1 MVKNLAPYVKR
12 CDLYSAR
19 IQTHT
24 QTYIQRKNWGRPYFF
39 SMAQMVACSL
49 TMWEVL
55 GSKPSWVCVFKAPN
69 IPRIW
74 GLLVNVRYGF
84 FYSVFMEIW
93 LAQRFRPLRL
103 VSNLY
108 DIGFFSFLSSFMPYL
123 ESTKFN
129 FVWWKVI
136 RKPLVIP
143 FIDIL
148 LTGSIKLERIFA
160 KQNRSRSCMLS

>member
-1 MVKNLAPYVKR
+1 MTCTAHAFKHTHKHT
-12 CDLYSAR
+12 YSEK
-19 IQTHT
+19 TEE
-24 QTYIQRKNWGRPYFF
+24 GSLF
-39 SMAQMVACSL
+39 SMAQMAECSL

-55 GSKPSWVCVFKAPN
+55 GSKPSWVCFFCKAPN
-69 IPRIW
+69 MF
-74 GLLVNVRYGF
+74 GLYFVAVRYDF
-84 FYSVFMEIW
+84 LQTLFMEIW

-108 DIGFFSFLSSFMPYL
+108 DLGHIACLSSFMPYL

-136 RKPLVIP
+136 RKLLVIP